1 MTTMTITEVAPG
13 SPADAAPVK
22 TKKLRRRGR
31 VTMWIAIVWLAFITI
46 SAVGANFL
54 PYIKHSC
61 DQYAVST
68 QCSTHVKGSLLKIE
82 KPPAW
87 AWFAE
92 PEKQIGNG
100 PERVGIFGTDRN
112 GFDLFSRSMFGA
124 RNSLLIGALS
134 ITFGLLLGTFL
145 GMIAGYYRGWA
156 DRVIEVGTNIMLAFP
171 ALLLAIF
178 IVTFSDNPN
187 STSSAGD
194 TRSIGPIIIALSI
207 LAVPPLTR
215 LVRANTIMYAQRE
228 FVVAARSIGAPN
240 RRILFREILPNIVPT
255 LLSFALTGLA
265 LLLVAEGALAALGL
279 SVEAPLPTW
288 GRMISSGQE
297 RLRTG
302 IWWPS
307 LMPALVMFLT
317 ILAINLLGDVLA
329 ERFNTRE
336 VIA

>member
-1 MTTMTITEVAPG
+1 MMVDTDLGVAEPVEE
-13 SPADAAPVK
+13 PAA
-22 TKKLRRRGR
+22 KLGRRHRRGR
-31 VTMWIAIVWLAFITI
+31 VTMWIAVAWLAFITI

-61 DQYAVST
+61 SQYDNPK
-68 QCSTHVKGSLLKIE
+68 QCSTHVKGDLLKIE

-87 AWFAE
+87 AWFAH
-92 PEKQIGNG
+92 PEKHIGNG
-100 PERVGIFGTDRN
+100 PERTGWFGTDRN
-112 GFDLFSRSMFGA
+112 GYDLFSRSMFGA

-134 ITFGLLLGTFL
+134 ITFGLLLGTVL

-156 DRVIEVGTNIMLAFP
+156 DRIIEVVTNILLAFP

-178 IVTFSDNPN
+178 IVTFSDKPD
-187 STSSAGD
+187 STSSASD

-215 LVRANTIMYAQRE
+215 LVRANTIMYSQRE
-228 FVVAARSIGAPN
+228 FVMAARSIGAPN
-240 RRILFREILPNIVPT
+240 RRILLREILPNIVPT

-297 RLRTG
+297 RLRSG
-302 IWWPS
+302 IWWPA
-307 LMPALVMFLT
+307 LMPAMVMFLT

>member
-1 MTTMTITEVAPG
+1 MTMVATDLG
-13 SPADAAPVK
+13 LAAPIEEPVVK
-22 TKKLRRRGR
+22 PGRHRRRGR
-31 VTMWIAIVWLAFITI
+31 ITMWIAILWLAFITI

-61 DQYAVST
+61 SQYPNPK
-68 QCSTHVKGSLLKIE
+68 QCSTAVKGDLLKIE

-87 AWFAE
+87 AWFAH
-92 PEKQIGNG
+92 PEKHIGNG
-100 PERVGIFGTDRN
+100 PERTGWFGTDRN
-112 GFDLFSRSMFGA
+112 GYDLFSRSMFGA

-134 ITFGLLLGTFL
+134 ITFGLLLGTVL

-156 DRVIEVGTNIMLAFP
+156 DRIIEVVTNILLAFP

-178 IVTFSDNPN
+178 IVTFSDKPD
-187 STSSAGD
+187 STSSASD

-215 LVRANTIMYAQRE
+215 LVRANTIMYSQRE
-228 FVVAARSIGAPN
+228 FVMAARSIGAPN
-240 RRILFREILPNIVPT
+240 RRILLREILPNIVPT

-297 RLRTG
+297 RLRSG
-302 IWWPS
+302 IWWPA
-307 LMPALVMFLT
+307 LMPAMVMFLT

>member
-1 MTTMTITEVAPG
+1 MTMVATDLG
-13 SPADAAPVK
+13 VAAPIEPPAAK
-22 TKKLRRRGR
+22 PGRPRRRGR
-31 VTMWIAIVWLAFITI
+31 ITMWIAVAWLAFITI
-46 SAVGANFL
+46 SAVGANVL
-54 PYIKHSC
+54 PYVKHSC
-61 DQYAVST
+61 SQYANPK
-68 QCSTHVKGSLLKIE
+68 QCSTHVKGDLLKIE

-87 AWFAE
+87 AWFAH
-92 PEKQIGNG
+92 PDKHIGNG
-100 PERVGIFGTDRN
+100 PERTGWFGTDRN
-112 GFDLFSRSMFGA
+112 GYDLFSRSMFGA

-134 ITFGLLLGTFL
+134 ITFGLLLGTVL

-156 DRVIEVGTNIMLAFP
+156 DRIIEVVTNILLAFP

-178 IVTFSDNPN
+178 IVTFSDKPD
-187 STSSAGD
+187 STSSASD

-215 LVRANTIMYAQRE
+215 LVRANTIMYSQRE
-228 FVVAARSIGAPN
+228 FVMAARSIGAPN
-240 RRILFREILPNIVPT
+240 RRILLREILPNIVPT

-297 RLRTG
+297 RLRSG
-302 IWWPS
+302 IWWPA
-307 LMPALVMFLT
+307 LMPAMVMFLT

>member
-1 MTTMTITEVAPG
+1 MTMVATDLG
-13 SPADAAPVK
+13 VAAPIEVPP
-22 TKKLRRRGR
+22 TKAGRRRRRGR
-31 VTMWIAIVWLAFITI
+31 ITMWIAIAWLAFITI
-46 SAVGANFL
+46 SAVGANVL

-61 DQYAVST
+61 SQYANPT
-68 QCSTHVKGSLLKIE
+68 QCSTHIKGSLLKVE

-87 AWFAE
+87 AWFAH
-92 PEKQIGNG
+92 PEKQIGRG
-100 PERVGIFGTDRN
+100 PERTGWFGTDRN
-112 GFDLFSRSMFGA
+112 GYDLFSRSMFGA

-134 ITFGLLLGTFL
+134 ITFGLLLGTVL
-145 GMIAGYYRGWA
+145 GMLAGYYRGWA
-156 DRVIEVGTNIMLAFP
+156 DRIIEVVTNILLAFP

-178 IVTFSDNPN
+178 IVTFSDKPD
-187 STSSAGD
+187 STSSASD

-215 LVRANTIMYAQRE
+215 LVRANTIMYSQRE

-240 RRILFREILPNIVPT
+240 RRILLREILPNIIPT

-297 RLRTG
+297 RLRQG

-317 ILAINLLGDVLA
+317 ILAINLLGDVMA

>member
-1 MTTMTITEVAPG
+1 MTIVATDPG
-13 SPADAAPVK
+13 VSAPVDTPVVK
-22 TKKLRRRGR
+22 VGRHRRRGR
-31 VTMWIAIVWLAFITI
+31 ATMWIAVVWLAFITI

-61 DQYAVST
+61 SQYPNPK
-68 QCSTHVKGSLLKIE
+68 QCSTHVKGDLLKIE

-92 PEKQIGNG
+92 PEKQIGKG
-100 PERVGIFGTDRN
+100 PERTGWFGTDRN
-112 GFDLFSRSMFGA
+112 GYDLFSRSMFGA

-134 ITFGLLLGTFL
+134 ITFGLLLGTVL

-156 DRVIEVGTNIMLAFP
+156 DRIIEVITNILLAFP

-178 IVTFSDNPN
+178 IVTFSDKPD
-187 STSSAGD
+187 STSSASD

-215 LVRANTIMYAQRE
+215 LVRANTIMYSQRE
-228 FVVAARSIGAPN
+228 FVTAARSIGAPN
-240 RRILFREILPNIVPT
+240 RRILLREILPNIVPT

-297 RLRTG
+297 RLRSG
-302 IWWPS
+302 IWWPA
-307 LMPALVMFLT
+307 LMPAMVMFLT

>member
-1 MTTMTITEVAPG
+1 MTMVVADVG
-13 SPADAAPVK
+13 TGVPAEAVSARPPRH
-22 TKKLRRRGR
+22 RRRGR

-61 DQYAVST
+61 DQYANAT

-87 AWFAE
+87 AWFSE
-92 PEKQIGNG
+92 PEKQIGKG
-100 PERVGIFGTDRN
+100 PERTGWFGTDRN
-112 GFDLFSRSMFGA
+112 GYDLFSRSMFGA

-134 ITFGLLLGTFL
+134 ITFGLLLGTVL
-145 GMIAGYYRGWA
+145 GMISGYYRGWA
-156 DRVIEVGTNIMLAFP
+156 DRIIEVVTNILLAFP

-178 IVTFSDNPN
+178 IVTFSDKPN

-194 TRSIGPIIIALSI
+194 TRSIAPIIVALSI

-228 FVVAARSIGAPN
+228 FVIAARSIGAPN
-240 RRILFREILPNIVPT
+240 RRILVREILPNIVPT

-297 RLRTG
+297 RLRSG

-317 ILAINLLGDVLA
+317 ILSINLLGDVLA

>member
-1 MTTMTITEVAPG
+1 MTMVVADVG
-13 SPADAAPVK
+13 APAPIETVPARPQRR
-22 TKKLRRRGR
+22 RRRGR
-31 VTMWIAIVWLAFITI
+31 ITLWLAAAWLGFVAV
-46 SAVGANFL
+46 SAIGANFL

-61 DQYAVST
+61 SQYSNPK
-68 QCSTHVKGSLLKIE
+68 QCSTHIKGDLLKIE

-87 AWFAE
+87 AWFSN
-92 PEKQIGNG
+92 PEKQIGKG
-100 PERVGIFGTDRN
+100 PERTGWFGTDRN
-112 GFDLFSRSMFGA
+112 GYDLFSRSMFGA

-134 ITFGLLLGTFL
+134 ITFGLVLGTIL
-145 GMIAGYYRGWA
+145 GMISGYYRGWA
-156 DRVIEVGTNIMLAFP
+156 DRIIEVVTNILLAFP

-178 IVTFSDNPN
+178 IVTFSDKPN

-194 TRSIGPIIIALSI
+194 TRSITPIIIALSI

-228 FVVAARSIGAPN
+228 FVIAARSIGARN
-240 RRILFREILPNIVPT
+240 RRILVREILPNIVPT

-297 RLRTG
+297 RLRSG

-307 LMPALVMFLT
+307 LMPAMVMFLT
-317 ILAINLLGDVLA
+317 ILAINLLGDILA